1 MINDDSSSDDTL
13 KIIKNYT
20 NKPDKKFKYTI
31 LSNQINQG
39 YGGNQKIGFL
49 YAIKNN
55 FDYVALVHGDG
66 QYAPE
71 YLEQL
76 VKPLENEKIDAV
88 FGSRMMNKNGA
99 LRGGMPLYKFIG
111 NKILTYYQNFMF
123 NKNLVNFT
131 LDTGFIK

>member
-1 MINDDSSSDDTL
+1 M
-13 KIIKNYT
+13 
-20 NKPDKKFKYTI
+20 
-31 LSNQINQG
+31 
-39 YGGNQKIGFL
+39 
-49 YAIKNN
+49 
-55 FDYVALVHGDG
+55 ALVHGDG

>member
-1 MINDDSSSDDTL
+1 MQL
-13 KIIKNYT
+13 KIIS
-20 NKPDKKFKYTI
+20 I
-31 LSNQINQG
+31 MWHLS
-39 YGGNQKIGFL
+39 
-49 YAIKNN
+49 
-55 FDYVALVHGDG
+55 HGDG

-111 NKILTYYQNFMF
+111 NKILIYYQKFYS
-123 NKNLVNFT
+123 NKKFSEFHFLIQD
-131 LDTGFIK
+131 L